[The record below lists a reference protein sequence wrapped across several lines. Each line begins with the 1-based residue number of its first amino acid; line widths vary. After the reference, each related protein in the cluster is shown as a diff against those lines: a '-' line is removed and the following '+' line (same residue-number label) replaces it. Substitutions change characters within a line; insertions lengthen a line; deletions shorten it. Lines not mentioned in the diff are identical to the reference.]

1 MSTLQLSPGMWQR
14 IQEIGMGNTVHHI
27 RKESDLK
34 GIVLVL
40 VFQPGMLNERGE
52 EVQNMAKMLKRPLPY
67 TVTIRDSTFSVS

>member
-1 MSTLQLSPGMWQR
+1 
-14 IQEIGMGNTVHHI
+14 MGNTVHHI

-52 EVQNMAKMLKRPLPY
+52 EVRNMAKMLKRPLPY